1 MITLENFYRSDEWES
16 LRKLLM
22 MERLDGS
29 GNLICAHCG
38 KPINKKYD
46 CIAHHRIRLTEDNVN
61 DYSISLNPDNIELI
75 HFSCHNKLHQR
86 YEGFVQRVYLVY
98 GSPCAGKT
106 TWVQSIAYD
115 DDLILD
121 MDSIWQCICKA
132 DRQHKPGRLKANAFG
147 VRDCI
152 IDQIRCRSGMW
163 RNAYVI
169 GGYPLRTDRDR
180 LCSLLNA
187 TPIFI
192 EENKETCLSRAEDE
206 NWENFIED
214 WFDAFIP

>member
-1 MITLENFYRSDEWES
+1 MLTLDNFYRSDEWEA

-22 MERLDGS
+22 MERLDDS

-46 CIAHHRIRLTEDNVN
+46 CIAHHTIRLTDDNVN
-61 DYSISLNPDNIELI
+61 DYNISLNPDNIELI

-106 TWVQSIAYD
+106 TWVQGVAYD

-147 VRDCI
+147 IRDCI

-180 LCSLLNA
+180 LCNLLNA
-187 TPIFI
+187 TPIYI
-192 EENKETCLSRAEDE
+192 EEKKETCLSRAEDE